1 MEIRGDYCDI
11 LVPNSAFK
19 TPEELY
25 VLRSRQGF
33 WGQEYYMVL
42 QKVSPGESNEYY
54 THVINGLSRSDMVI
68 TGWDRELKDGITV
81 TLPIE

>member
-1 MEIRGDYCDI
+1 
-11 LVPNSAFK
+11 
-19 TPEELY
+19 
-25 VLRSRQGF
+25 
-33 WGQEYYMVL
+33 MVL